1 MKANTNEMRQ
11 IAADIRALATEYQT
25 KISKMYGKIAN
36 MPNGTKEWSGGQAER
51 YVKLVLLEKPD
62 LMSVGD
68 QIKDFAKIINDDA
81 SILENNAANVR
92 KDESSE

>member
-11 IAADIRALATEYQT
+11 VAADIRALATEYQT
-25 KISKMYGKIAN
+25 KISQMYTKFVN

-51 YVKLVLLEKPD
+51 YVKLVLLEKQD

-68 QIKDFAKIINDDA
+68 QIKNFAKVISDDA
-81 SILENNAANVR
+81 NIIDNNAANVR

>member
-25 KISKMYGKIAN
+25 KISKMYSRFAN
-36 MPNGTKEWSGGQAER
+36 MPSGTKEWSGGQAEK
-51 YVKLVLLEKPD
+51 YVKYVLLEKQEM
-62 LMSVGD
+62 LNVGD
-68 QIKDFAKIINDDA
+68 QIKKFAKVIGDDA
-81 SILENNAANVR
+81 NILDSNAAVVR